1 MSSNRLL
8 YDTQYYQEHINE
20 STGPLGY
27 MLYPMKFEHCNKC
40 RPTFGL
46 VGGNNVSIIHGNMV
60 DLENDLRGQ
69 TRTLSN
75 SREKKYKPADT
86 NMITVKGPTSLKERQ
101 VDLSLLPLPSCDF
114 FEYHKNALPK
124 PVIVEHPCINKKN

>member
-1 MSSNRLL
+1 MSSNRLI
-8 YDTQYYQEHINE
+8 YDNVAYKEEINE

-27 MLYPMKFEHCNKC
+27 MLYPLKHEHCNKC

-69 TRTLSN
+69 TRPMSN
-75 SREKKYKPADT
+75 SRETKFKPVID
-86 NMITVKGPTSLKERQ
+86 NVIKVKGPSSTKVRD

-114 FEYHKNALPK
+114 FEYHKNALPN
-124 PVIVEHPCINKKN
+124 PVVVEHPCIKPK